1 MDYRAELQV
10 LLDDDTMSFHDWLSL
25 YPIQECP
32 SLIQEYKLFMQKFL
46 IEEGDFETVQKLEE
60 ELNDFSDYMENLAID
75 VLAERQEKINQA
87 EALIAKMKIMLD
99 LAIRSES
106 KEISVDKEMLDSLRE
121 IVKYLKTCGLYNEK
135 DWEKLKHLINE

>member
-75 VLAERQEKINQA
+75 VLAERQEKINQV
-87 EALIAKMKIMLD
+87 EALLAKMK
-99 LAIRSES
+99 ARSES
-106 KEISVDKEMLDSLRE
+106 KEFSVDKEMLDSMRD
-121 IVKYLKTCGLYNEK
+121 IIKYLKTCGLYNEK